1 MPFSNLF
8 ENPMVVIELYGG
20 YVGWILMTCL
30 VATVVAI
37 CFYYLVK
44 GFQNRQTEEGDS
56 LPQPGQVDESRVED
70 TSLVEDVSPQQDG
83 QESLTCPVC
92 KSDSCNDDHESTF
105 LFHREQYKDHVDEER
120 INLTQRQ
127 GEEDQS
133 LTVFEEI
140 NQFKQLKAVT
150 IIGMKLD
157 DSSLS
162 NLFQCTS
169 IRTLKLSNCQL
180 ASIPRSLANLKDLE
194 ILDLSHNNLTTLPT
208 RPIRSLPCLKS
219 LNVSHNK
226 IAVIGDVVKKLQAL
240 QNFDVSYNDVGQVP
254 YEILEMESLEIFS
267 CSHNKIERWLGP
279 PNEERQANTS
289 PVTSLNMS
297 NNLLTEVPQH
307 VKELKNLLMV
317 NFAHNKIGANIPD
330 KIVSQQISELFYL
343 PSVSTLRLGNNN
355 IKTLPPLDTTRLSQN
370 IVLIDL
376 INNEIGEVPAA
387 LLSMPTLRAL
397 YLGSNKITRLPAD
410 LDLNKLSPTLYD
422 IDLSNNEVDDLPL
435 VLCFL
440 PSLKKLSLKQN
451 KITSLSENMKSCKS
465 LSFLDMSHNM
475 LKEIPSHVFG
485 LPELKVI
492 DVSNNQ
498 ITTVSSLRKEES
510 SVIEEFTL
518 AENGLS
524 QFPEVLIQMKKLKKV
539 DLRRNKIKEIPESTM
554 GMAKDVKLQV
564 QDNPI
569 VDPPLQVCQAGLEAI
584 QAFYEDLTTASS
596 ITQCLKT
603 LFLGTYEAGKTSL
616 VRVFK
621 LNRSCLTKPEER
633 TDGIEIAE
641 LHLSVPNTP
650 GITVSVWDFAGQEI
664 YYITHQFFLSAKA
677 LILLIV
683 NLEEY
688 ESARFYST
696 CGNWVEN
703 IIAKVRNPVIIP
715 VVTHIDKLSSEEVEQ
730 RCEDLAKKLEDQER
744 RRIKDLQKQLERIDE
759 SLTISK
765 EAVHAIDRK
774 KQIDTLLQKRPLIH
788 PKPVPV
794 SSGKNLEGIQYLK
807 QVILNYAVNKELFP
821 EVGRLVP
828 KAWADTEACVDRKG
842 KELDVPYMTWDE
854 FTSLLKEN
862 VPNLQPESRIKTVAQ
877 YLHDTGKILWYS
889 EIESLQNH
897 VFLKPASLVDIFRK
911 VIRYNFEDVVDYDSD
926 SCYREADITPAE
938 FQKMKIDLVRKGVLH
953 TKLLRCLWSDIK
965 EKCRQGTFNVIFNT
979 LIELMQQ
986 FDLCYD
992 LDREE
997 NDNHTKSTTSSPER
1011 LLLPWHLKED
1021 LGEMAKAQWESGGS
1035 RVISLQYQFP
1045 SFIPPGLFARL
1056 AVRAHNPKHNLHFVL
1071 HWNTGALCK
1080 HKKNRML
1087 VLLENEGTE
1096 RLVVSLSVRPE
1107 SKDAHTYVE
1116 EDLIYHSWS
1125 TLKMLTLEI
1134 EELLKQWPGVRFD
1147 RFTACPKCHQP
1158 SFPGEWLHRRYSRHH
1173 RTVIC
1178 CFCNERVNLH
1188 DVLPP
1193 LTLADHIAAYIAFR
1207 FCHQEML
1214 PDVVSDRQLLRVAQK
1229 LGAEWESL
1237 AIHLGFTQADV
1248 YKFKCDHPH
1257 SAEQQ
1262 ILAMLTAW
1270 KTRKGRNATR
1280 HNLQLVLREAGVDYD
1295 AISSLDDY
1303 RVEIEEG

>member
-1 MPFSNLF
+1 MAFSHLF
-8 ENPMVVIELYGG
+8 ENILVMTEPYGG
-20 YVGWILMTCL
+20 HVSWAILCGML
-30 VATVVAI
+30 VAI
-37 CFYYLVK
+37 CFHYVVRK
-44 GFQNRQTEEGDS
+44 VQTKQTRQGDS
-56 LPQPGQVDESRVED
+56 LRQSAQVDKSKVE
-70 TSLVEDVSPQQDG
+70 VSPGDDVPQ
-83 QESLTCPVC
+83 SLTCPVC
-92 KSDSCNDDHESTF
+92 RRESCNDDHESTF
-105 LFHREQYKDHVDEER
+105 LFHREQYKDHVDEEH
-120 INLTQRQ
+120 INLTQKQ

-133 LTVFEEI
+133 LTIFEEI

-254 YEILEMESLEIFS
+254 FEILEMESLEIFS

-279 PNEERQANTS
+279 SYGERKASTS

-307 VKELKNLLMV
+307 VKELKNLLVV
-317 NFAHNKIGANIPD
+317 NFSHNKIGANIPD

-343 PSVSTLRLGNNN
+343 PSVSTLRLGNNS

-376 INNEIGEVPAA
+376 TNNEIGEVPAA

-397 YLGSNKITRLPAD
+397 YLGCNKITKLPAD

-422 IDLSNNEVDDLPL
+422 IDLSNNELDDVPL

-440 PSLKKLSLKQN
+440 PSLKKLDLKQN
-451 KITSLSENMKSCKS
+451 KISSLSENMKSCKS

-475 LKEIPSHVFG
+475 LKEMPSHVFG
-485 LPELKVI
+485 LPELRVL

-510 SVIEEFTL
+510 SLVEEFTL

-524 QFPEVLIQMKKLKKV
+524 QFPEVFIQMKKLKKV
-539 DLRRNKIKEIPESTM
+539 DLRRNKIKEIPESIM

-564 QDNPI
+564 QGNPI
-569 VDPPLQVCQAGLEAI
+569 VDPPLQVCQAGLVAI

-616 VRVFK
+616 VRVFQ
-621 LNRSCLTKPEER
+621 LNRSSLTKPEER
-633 TDGIEIAE
+633 THGIEIAE

-677 LILLIV
+677 LILLIM

-703 IIAKVRNPVIIP
+703 IIAKVGNPVIIP
-715 VVTHIDKLSSEEVEQ
+715 VVTHIDKLSSEEVKH
-730 RCEDLAKKLEDQER
+730 RCEDLAKKLADQER

-759 SLTISK
+759 SLAISK
-765 EAVHAIDRK
+765 EAVHVIDRK
-774 KQIDTLLQKRPLIH
+774 KQINTLLQKRPSIH

-794 SSGKNLEGIQYLK
+794 SSSESLEGIQYLK
-807 QVILNYAVNKELFP
+807 QVILNYAVNKEFFP

-828 KAWADTEACVDRKG
+828 KAWADTEACVERKG

-889 EIESLQNH
+889 EIESLRNH

-911 VIRYNFEDVVDYDSD
+911 VIRYNFEEAVDYESD
-926 SCYREADITPAE
+926 PCYREAEITPAE

-992 LDREE
+992 LDCEK
-997 NDNHTKSTTSSPER
+997 NGSHTKSNTSIPKR

-1021 LGEMAKAQWESGGS
+1021 LGDKAKIKWESGGS
-1035 RVISLQYQFP
+1035 HILSLQYQFP

-1056 AVRAHNPKHNLHFVL
+1056 TVRAHNPKHNLHFVL
-1071 HWNTGALCK
+1071 HWDTGALCK
-1080 HKKNRML
+1080 HKENRIL

-1096 RLVVSLSVRPE
+1096 RLVVSLSARPE
-1107 SKDAHTYVE
+1107 SKDR
-1116 EDLIYHSWS
+1116 WS
-1125 TLKMLTLEI
+1125 GERMVLWRTLKALSLEV

-1147 RFTACPKCHQP
+1147 RFTVCPKCHQP
-1158 SFPGEWLHRRYSRHH
+1158 SFPGDWEWIQQGFRLHR
-1173 RTVIC
+1173 TEEVIC
-1178 CFCNERVNLH
+1178 CFCNERVHSH
-1188 DVLPP
+1188 DVMP
-1193 LTLADHIAAYIAFR
+1193 TLARIVVGAGLGAIAYFYSTKV
-1207 FCHQEML
+1207 FVQ
-1214 PDVVSDRQLLRVAQK
+1214 QLLRVAQK
-1229 LGAEWESL
+1229 LGSEWESL
-1237 AIHLGFTQADV
+1237 AIHMGFTQADV
-1248 YKFKCDHPH
+1248 HKFKCDHPYNT
-1257 SAEQQ
+1257 EQQ

-1270 KTRKGRNATR
+1270 RDREGRNATR

-1303 RVEIEEG
+1303 RPRIVEIEEG